1 MSMQKEKGNKEI
13 VNCTMKPFIAV
24 HKLQATVTSK
34 KEKFVHLHMVDM
46 DTTISSNAV
55 LPSLIQ

>member
-1 MSMQKEKGNKEI
+1 
-13 VNCTMKPFIAV
+13 MKPFIAV
-24 HKLQATVTSK
+24 HKLQAAVTSK
-34 KEKFVHLHMVDM
+34 KEKSVHLHMVDM